1 MSDFNL
7 SEAQKI
13 VVELQIARKQLLEA
27 NETVNHTLS
36 LLQKQ
41 TRKIE
46 VLINTVKLIDPS
58 VLSKKIQKMEE
69 AQKANSKSTF
79 ALIFKMLVFLL
90 LAASVLYYFYTKTK
104 G

>member
-13 VVELQIARKQLLEA
+13 VIELQIARKQLLEA

-41 TRKIE
+41 SRKIE
-46 VLINTVKLIDPS
+46 VLVNTVALIDPS
-58 VLSKKIQKMEE
+58 VLHKKIQKIEE
-69 AQKANSKSTF
+69 VQKARAKSTF
-79 ALIFKMLVFLL
+79 AFLLKMLVL
-90 LAASVLYYFYTKTK
+90 LALASSMFYYFYIKTK